1 MLNFLILTFALPTML
16 LGFNLNHELSQDH
29 MLYCACY
36 LSLITFLFFV
46 FQNRLLQLFAL
57 PGYIYIAFIYYV
69 KAYTDNILV
78 YDFMGKVYFI
88 DRFNLKKQNIMNYA
102 REKLGPRAELINS
115 ELTTDK
121 IIDNE
126 FNHFYHLVDSLV
138 IIEQEVVPTFFDQ
151 YKVLIISI
159 LGPILVAAVAISVY
173 YVIGATVD
181 AIIVRPSVIAEL
193 HLELDDMFPVEDIR
207 ISVFVSVLKGLWIS
221 TSDIRLLLSVQQ
233 ESNLI
238 SQYIVRLPEDK
249 LHFMRYYIEFLVESV
264 KLIDIQRRL
273 PIDDRIPYR
282 QLLKASGVK
291 LMDNTHLDSETVK
304 PIVFT
309 VAGYAKYIYN
319 SIEE

>member
-1 MLNFLILTFALPTML
+1 MLNYIIFTFTLLTTL
-16 LGFNLNHELSQDH
+16 LGFNLSHELSQDH
-29 MLYCACY
+29 MLYCVCY
-36 LSLITFLFFV
+36 LSLITLLFFV
-46 FQNRLLQLFAL
+46 FQNKLLQLFAL

-115 ELTTDK
+115 ELTSDK

-126 FNHFYHLVDSLV
+126 YNHFYHLVDSLV

-151 YKVLIISI
+151 YKIYIISI

-193 HLELDDMFPVEDIR
+193 QLDLEDMFPVEDIR

-238 SQYIVRLPEDK
+238 SQYIVRLPNDK
-249 LHFMRYYIEFLVESV
+249 LHFMGYYIEFLVKSV
-264 KLIDIQRRL
+264 KLIDVQRRL

-282 QLLKASGVK
+282 ELLKASGVK
-291 LMDNTHLDSETVK
+291 LMDNTHSDLDTVK

-309 VAGYAKYIYN
+309 VLGYAQYIYN
-319 SIEE
+319 SVQE